1 MKKKLMLG
9 LAAGMISALAL
20 TGCASSGGSADK
32 EAAGDG
38 ALEIGFFGF
47 AAANSFAQA
56 VYTGVEEA
64 ATAAGDKST
73 FVDGQFDGQLQTQ
86 QINDAITSKR
96 YDVIIIQA
104 NDNLAVQEPLK
115 RAVDAGITVVI
126 EFTPVGPELDT
137 IEPQVEGA
145 ISIVDPPVG
154 NGEALAELGVQ
165 ACEEVSGPCKVAYME
180 GNPAL
185 PLDKARTDAVL
196 NGLKAGSNVEVL
208 PTATGGYSADEG
220 RAAFQDI
227 TQANPD
233 VNVVIGSTQAIAG
246 AWLAAGPDSG
256 IKFIG
261 NGTPQS
267 AVQHVLNGDWFAV
280 YLLDAVGNGRKA
292 AELGI
297 AHAKGETVEM
307 ATRQSDLAPN
317 NSLGTKAA
325 LEESGF
331 VSGYDE

>member
-1 MKKKLMLG
+1 MLG
-9 LAAGMISALAL
+9 LAAGMIGALAL
-20 TGCASSGGSADK
+20 TGCASSAGGGDT

-38 ALEIGFFGF
+38 ALNIGFFGF
-47 AAANSFAQA
+47 SAANSFAQA

-64 ATAAGDKST
+64 AASSGNKST

-104 NDNLAVQEPLK
+104 NDNLAVQEPLQ
-115 RAVDAGITVVI
+115 RAVEAGISVVI
-126 EFTPVGPELDT
+126 EFTPVGPDFTT
-137 IEPQVEGA
+137 IEPQVQGA
-145 ISIVDPPVG
+145 ISFVDSPVG
-154 NGEALAELGVQ
+154 NGETLAEMGVL
-165 ACEEVSGPCKVAYME
+165 ACAEVSGPCKVAFME
-180 GNPAL
+180 GNPGL
-185 PLDKARTDAVL
+185 PLDKARTEAVL
-196 NGLKAGSNVEVL
+196 SGLKADTNIEVL
-208 PTATGGYSADEG
+208 PTVTGGYSADEG

-233 VNVVIGSTQAIAG
+233 VNVIIGSSQSVAG
-246 AWLAAGPDSG
+246 AWLAAGKDSG

-267 AVQHVLNGDWFAV
+267 GVERVLSGAWFGI
-280 YLLDAVGNGRKA
+280 YLLDSVGNGRKA

-297 AHAKGETVEM
+297 AHAKGETVET
-307 ATRQSDLAPN
+307 ALSQTDLSP
-317 NSLGTKAA
+317 SHGLGIKSVI
-325 LEESGF
+325 EESGF